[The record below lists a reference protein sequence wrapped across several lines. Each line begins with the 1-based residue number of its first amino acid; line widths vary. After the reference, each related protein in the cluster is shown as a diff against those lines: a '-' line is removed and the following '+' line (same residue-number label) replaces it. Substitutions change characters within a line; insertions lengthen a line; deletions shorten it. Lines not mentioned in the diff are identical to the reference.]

1 MDSDFSDLDD
11 PVVCDR
17 ITVERAPSFVDR
29 HGTHS
34 TGRYVANGLLGG
46 CLFALSTPG
55 PKNFTPFIC

>member
-1 MDSDFSDLDD
+1 MDSALSVLYD

-17 ITVERAPSFVDR
+17 ITVERAPGFVDR

-34 TGRYVANGLLGG
+34 AWRHVADGLLGG